1 MEDVDDKIRVK
12 QVELQ
17 VENDPLRKQQLQVQL
32 RKLQLKKEIQ
42 TIKKK
47 IEQLG

>member
-1 MEDVDDKIRVK
+1 MEAVDDKIRVK

-17 VENDPLRKQQLQVQL
+17 VENDPLKKQQLQVQL
-32 RKLQLKKEIQ
+32 RKLQFEKEIQ
-42 TIKKK
+42 TIKMK

>member
-1 MEDVDDKIRVK
+1 MDEVEDKIRVK
-12 QVELQ
+12 QVQIQ

-32 RKLQLKKEIQ
+32 RKLQLEKEIQ

>member
-1 MEDVDDKIRVK
+1 METIDDKIRIK